1 MRVLVTGSSGFL
13 GREVVHQLTTAG
25 HEVVAL
31 TRRRIVEPSQIQS
44 VSADLTD
51 ARSLLEAIA
60 EAGPLDAVCHLA
72 ALTQARESKQDPLS
86 YWDVNT
92 AGTLRIVQ
100 AVARQATPARV
111 VLASTGAVY
120 GTGQIRPIP
129 EDTPLAATSPYGRSK
144 AAAEALL
151 GDAAAAG
158 IVSGVVIRTFN
169 LAGSSRGLP
178 DTDTTRVIP
187 AALAVAT
194 GDRDSFGV
202 NGTGDTVREYTH
214 VSDVARAYLIAVE
227 HPVQDGFAVYNV
239 GSGHGSSVLDVLDA
253 VRAVTGHDIP
263 VDHRP
268 AHDEPASLV
277 ADITRAT
284 RDLDWNPERS
294 DLTDLVTDA
303 WHALQTSHA
312 TSSPAPCRERVP

>member
-1 MRVLVTGSSGFL
+1 VRVLVTGSSGFL

-25 HEVVAL
+25 HDVVAL
-31 TRRRIVEPSQIQS
+31 TRRRIVERSQIQN

-51 ARSLLEAIA
+51 ARSILEAVA
-60 EAGPLDAVCHLA
+60 EAGTLDAVCHLA
-72 ALTQARESKQDPLS
+72 ALTQARESKQDPLT

-92 AGTLRIVQ
+92 AGTLRLIQ
-100 AVARQATPARV
+100 AIARQTTPARV

-120 GTGQIRPIP
+120 GAGRTSPIP
-129 EDTPLAATSPYGRSK
+129 EDTPLAPTSPYGRSK
-144 AAAEALL
+144 AAAEAVV

-169 LAGSSRGLP
+169 LAGSSLGLP

-194 GDRDSFGV
+194 GDRDSFRV
-202 NGTGDTVREYTH
+202 NGTGATVREYTH
-214 VSDVARAYLIAVE
+214 VSDVARAYLMAVE
-227 HPVQDGFAVYNV
+227 HPQQDGFAVYNV
-239 GSGHGSSVLDVLDA
+239 GSGHGSSVLDVLQA
-253 VRAVTGHDIP
+253 VRAVTGHEIP

-268 AHDEPASLV
+268 AHDEPTSLV

-284 RDLDWNPERS
+284 HDLDWQPERS
-294 DLTDLVTDA
+294 DLTDLVADA
-303 WHALQTSHA
+303 WQAIRTSRA
-312 TSSPAPCRERVP
+312 ASEPANPMW

>member
-1 MRVLVTGSSGFL
+1 VRVLVTGGSGFL

-25 HEVVAL
+25 HDVVAL
-31 TRRRIVEPSQIQS
+31 TRRRFAEPSQIQN

-51 ARSLLEAIA
+51 ARSILEAVA
-60 EAGPLDAVCHLA
+60 EAGTLDAVCHLA
-72 ALTQARESKQDPLS
+72 ALTQARESKQDPLT
-86 YWDVNT
+86 YWDVNA
-92 AGTLRIVQ
+92 AGTLRLIQ
-100 AVARQATPARV
+100 AIARQAAPTRL

-120 GTGQIRPIP
+120 GTGRTSLIP
-129 EDTPLAATSPYGRSK
+129 EDTPLAPTSPYGRSK

-187 AALAVAT
+187 AAFAVVT

-214 VSDVARAYLIAVE
+214 VSDVARAYVTAVE
-227 HPVQDGFAVYNV
+227 HPQQDGFAVYNV

-253 VRAVTGHDIP
+253 VRAVTGHHIP

-277 ADITRAT
+277 ADITRVT
-284 RDLDWNPERS
+284 HDLDWKPERS
-294 DLTDLVTDA
+294 DLTDLVADA
-303 WHALQTSHA
+303 WLALQTSRA
-312 TSSPAPCRERVP
+312 TG

>member
-13 GREVVHQLTTAG
+13 GREVVHQLTTVG

-31 TRRRIVEPSQIQS
+31 TRRRLVEPLQIQT

-51 ARSLLEAIA
+51 ARSILEAVA
-60 EAGPLDAVCHLA
+60 EAGTLDAVCHLA
-72 ALTQARESKQDPLS
+72 ALTQARESKQDPLT

-92 AGTLRIVQ
+92 AGTLRLIQ
-100 AVARQATPARV
+100 AIARQAAPTRL

-120 GTGQIRPIP
+120 GAAQTSPIA
-129 EDTPLAATSPYGRSK
+129 EDTPLAPTSPYGRSK

-169 LAGSSRGLP
+169 LAGCSRGLP

-214 VSDVARAYLIAVE
+214 VSDVARAYLMAVE
-227 HPVQDGFAVYNV
+227 HPLQDGFAVYNV

-263 VDHRP
+263 VDQRP

-277 ADITRAT
+277 ADTTRAT
-284 RDLDWNPERS
+284 HDLHWKPERS
-294 DLTDLVTDA
+294 DLTELVADA
-303 WHALQTSHA
+303 WQALQTSRA
-312 TSSPAPCRERVP
+312 TG